1 MSTSGY
7 RREHEEPGLLR
18 RGIFPRRDAAPADA
32 MSPAELELADL
43 LQHAVDDR
51 LEEGL
56 RAIETQ
62 ATVLMKEV
70 AREVWRASSKDVRP
84 EQERIVSILSRDQAI
99 KSLIASSDERFQAL
113 AVRGARLEDHLEE
126 LAVSERRTR
135 EAMEAAATSIREIA
149 ESPTLHGVDVV
160 RTQLEQVE
168 RHIAEAFAHFDAR
181 DEAIATQIL
190 TQVRD
195 HGELIANET
204 SRVVESMQSYVQN
217 GTEAVGRLAQRVE
230 EHAQAFLLQDSNIVE
245 HVRETMQEQRTDL
258 TEQIEMVRE
267 KVGMHGRE
275 QEQLRAS
282 IEHLIDARVRGLAE
296 LIRSDS
302 TALRDLI
309 EERALAEATAP
320 DGSLDEGTFL
330 LAVDERMSAFEG
342 IVQDRM
348 ANLERTLTEQVLA
361 LSSAATATVERNVER
376 MTTAAGSVDG
386 LDEMIAEGQQAFEE
400 RLMGHVDDRIT
411 AIARLIRSDNQ
422 ALAEK
427 LSQLQA
433 TPAAVNAEPTL
444 DGELVRQLIR
454 SMKELEAGVSS
465 DMVGT
470 MDRRFQTMS
479 DQLHKET
486 QLQAEAMLKVAEVLG
501 QKIDRLSVRVDEGVG
516 NDLHVVVDRMSDAIR
531 AMSSTRRE
539 SA

>member
-1 MSTSGY
+1 
-7 RREHEEPGLLR
+7 
-18 RGIFPRRDAAPADA
+18 
-32 MSPAELELADL
+32 MSPAELELADP

-230 EHAQAFLLQDSNIVE
+230 EHAAGVPAAGLE
-245 HVRETMQEQRTDL
+245 HRRARPRDDGGATDGPDRADRDGPRE
-258 TEQIEMVRE
+258 
-267 KVGMHGRE
+267 GRHARP
-275 QEQLRAS
+275 RAGAAARLDRAPDRRPRPRPGRADPLGLDRAPRPDRGAGAGRGHDPGRLAGRGDVPAGGRRAH
-282 IEHLIDARVRGLAE
+282 ERVRGDRAGADGE
-296 LIRSDS
+296 PRADPHR
-302 TALRDLI
+302 AGARAV
-309 EERALAEATAP
+309 ERGHAP
-320 DGSLDEGTFL
+320 P
-330 LAVDERMSAFEG
+330 
-342 IVQDRM
+342 
-348 ANLERTLTEQVLA
+348 
-361 LSSAATATVERNVER
+361 SSAT
-376 MTTAAGSVDG
+376 
-386 LDEMIAEGQQAFEE
+386 
-400 RLMGHVDDRIT
+400 
-411 AIARLIRSDNQ
+411 
-422 ALAEK
+422 
-427 LSQLQA
+427 
-433 TPAAVNAEPTL
+433 
-444 DGELVRQLIR
+444 
-454 SMKELEAGVSS
+454 SS
-465 DMVGT
+465 G
-470 MDRRFQTMS
+470 
-479 DQLHKET
+479 
-486 QLQAEAMLKVAEVLG
+486 
-501 QKIDRLSVRVDEGVG
+501 
-516 NDLHVVVDRMSDAIR
+516 
-531 AMSSTRRE
+531 
-539 SA
+539 

>member
-1 MSTSGY
+1 MSMSGY
-7 RREHEEPGLLR
+7 GRDEEPRLLR
-18 RGIFPRRDAAPADA
+18 RGIFPRREPAPVEA
-32 MSPAELELADL
+32 MTPAELELADA
-43 LQHAVDDR
+43 LQRAVDDR

-126 LAVSERRTR
+126 LSASERRTR

-230 EHAQAFLLQDSNIVE
+230 EHAQAFLLQDHSIVE
-245 HVRETMQEQRTDL
+245 HVRETMEEQRSDL

-267 KVGMHGRE
+267 KVGMHGRD

-282 IEHLIDARVRGLAE
+282 VEHLIDARVRGLAE

-302 TALRDLI
+302 TALRQLI
-309 EERALAEATAP
+309 EERAVAEATTA
-320 DGSLDEGTFL
+320 DGTLDEGSFL
-330 LAVDERMSAFEG
+330 LAVDERMSAFER
-342 IVQDRM
+342 IVQERM
-348 ANLERTLTEQVLA
+348 ESLERTLSEQVLA

-376 MTTAAGSVDG
+376 MTSAAGSIDG

-400 RLMGHVDDRIT
+400 RMMGHVDDRIT

-427 LSQLQA
+427 MSQVQTA
-433 TPAAVNAEPTL
+433 PAASAESSL

>member
-1 MSTSGY
+1 
-7 RREHEEPGLLR
+7 
-18 RGIFPRRDAAPADA
+18 
-32 MSPAELELADL
+32 
-43 LQHAVDDR
+43 
-51 LEEGL
+51 
-56 RAIETQ
+56 
-62 ATVLMKEV
+62 
-70 AREVWRASSKDVRP
+70 
-84 EQERIVSILSRDQAI
+84 
-99 KSLIASSDERFQAL
+99 
-113 AVRGARLEDHLEE
+113 VRGARLEDHLEE
-126 LAVSERRTR
+126 LSASERRTR

-230 EHAQAFLLQDSNIVE
+230 EHAQAFLLQDHSIVE
-245 HVRETMQEQRTDL
+245 HVRETMEEQRSDL

-267 KVGMHGRE
+267 KVGMHGRD

-282 IEHLIDARVRGLAE
+282 VEHLIDARVRGLAE

-302 TALRDLI
+302 TALRQLI
-309 EERALAEATAP
+309 EERAVAEATTA
-320 DGSLDEGTFL
+320 DGTLDEGSFL
-330 LAVDERMSAFEG
+330 LAVDERMSAFER
-342 IVQDRM
+342 IVQERM
-348 ANLERTLTEQVLA
+348 ESLERTLSEQVLA

-376 MTTAAGSVDG
+376 MTSAAGSVDG

-400 RLMGHVDDRIT
+400 RMMGHVDDRIT

-427 LSQLQA
+427 MSQVQTA
-433 TPAAVNAEPTL
+433 PAANAEPSL
-444 DGELVRQLIR
+444 DAELVRQLIR

-486 QLQAEAMLKVAEVLG
+486 QLQTEAMLKVAEILG

>member
-7 RREHEEPGLLR
+7 GRDEEPRLLR
-18 RGIFPRRDAAPADA
+18 RGIFPRREPAPVEA
-32 MSPAELELADL
+32 MSPAELELADA
-43 LQHAVDDR
+43 LQRAVDER

-70 AREVWRASSKDVRP
+70 AREIWRASSKDVRP

-113 AVRGARLEDHLEE
+113 AVRGARLEDHLDE
-126 LAVSERRTR
+126 LADSERRTR
-135 EAMEAAATSIREIA
+135 EAMEAAAASIREIA

-204 SRVVESMQSYVQN
+204 SRVVESMQAYVQN

-245 HVRETMQEQRTDL
+245 HVREAVEEQRADL

-282 IEHLIDARVRGLAE
+282 VEHLIDARIRGLAE

-309 EERALAEATAP
+309 EDRAAAMATRP
-320 DGSLDEGTFL
+320 DGSIDEGVFL
-330 LAVDERMSAFEG
+330 HAVDERMGAFERL
-342 IVQDRM
+342 VQERIGE
-348 ANLERTLTEQVLA
+348 LERTLSEQVLA
-361 LSSAATATVERNVER
+361 LSSATNATMERNVER
-376 MTTAAGSVDG
+376 MNAATGSVDG
-386 LDEMIAEGQQAFEE
+386 LDELIAESQQAFED
-400 RLMGHVDDRIT
+400 RMMGHVDDRIT

-427 LSQLQA
+427 MSQVQA
-433 TPAAVNAEPTL
+433 APAAAAEPAF
-444 DGELVRQLIR
+444 DAELARQLIR
-454 SMKELEAGVSS
+454 SVKELEAGMAS

-470 MDRRFQTMS
+470 MDRRFQTMA
-479 DQLHKET
+479 DQMHKES

-501 QKIDRLSVRVDEGVG
+501 QKIDRLAVRVDEGVG
-516 NDLHVVVDRMSDAIR
+516 AELHVVVDRMSDAIR
-531 AMSSTRRE
+531 AMSSSRRDL